1 MSFNTPLSDRC
12 EFSERGRIAI
22 GKNVNKG
29 SCQKSYLHKKSSDA
43 PTSGTCGFGCWSSGK
58 CVGLLGTLYMRIVR
72 EIIKRATI
80 ILAAEKFSSID
91 IHPPFQFSSCNHL
104 FLHAPGRIALNTWK
118 KNHESCHCN
127 TTHHNPSNVLAVHMC
142 SVFSRVATVTA
153 KDTALFIHSFAMF
166 WNGCLRK
173 FQGPAW
179 AVSN

>member
-43 PTSGTCGFGCWSSGK
+43 PTSRTCGFGCWSSGK

-118 KNHESCHCN
+118 KKPRELSLQHHTPQSKQCFSCSHVFCLFEGCN
-127 TTHHNPSNVLAVHMC
+127 SHGKGYSAIHPLVRNVL
-142 SVFSRVATVTA
+142 
-153 KDTALFIHSFAMF
+153 KWLFA
-166 WNGCLRK
+166 
-173 FQGPAW
+173 
-179 AVSN
+179 